1 MYLPAHFAQHDR
13 QALQAF
19 IAAHPLGAL
28 VRHGPD
34 GLDADHLPFLLD
46 RDGGAQGR
54 LVAHVARANP
64 LWREAAAAGT
74 DGLPV
79 LAVFRAEQAYVS
91 PGWYPSKAATH
102 KAVPTWNYAVA
113 HAHGRLSAIDDAGW
127 LRQFLGELTGRHEAA
142 MPKPWSMADAPEDF
156 LAQMLAAV
164 VGIEI
169 RVERLEGK
177 AKLSQNRAATD
188 QQGVIDG
195 MRADGPPAAQPM
207 AERMA
212 RGRGPG

>member
-1 MYLPAHFAQHDR
+1 MYQPAHFVDNDPASLAALMDAWPLAVILRHD
-13 QALQAF
+13 A
-19 IAAHPLGAL
+19 
-28 VRHGPD
+28 D
-34 GLDADHLPFLLD
+34 GLAADHVPLRWD
-46 RDGGAQGR
+46 AQQRTLRG
-54 LVAHVARANP
+54 HVARANP

>member
-1 MYLPAHFAQHDR
+1 MYQPAHFVDNDPASLA
-13 QALQAF
+13 ALMDAW
-19 IAAHPLGAL
+19 PLAVIL
-28 VRHGPD
+28 RHGAD
-34 GLDADHLPFLLD
+34 GLAADHVPLRWD
-46 RDGGAQGR
+46 AQQRTLRG
-54 LVAHVARANP
+54 HVARANP